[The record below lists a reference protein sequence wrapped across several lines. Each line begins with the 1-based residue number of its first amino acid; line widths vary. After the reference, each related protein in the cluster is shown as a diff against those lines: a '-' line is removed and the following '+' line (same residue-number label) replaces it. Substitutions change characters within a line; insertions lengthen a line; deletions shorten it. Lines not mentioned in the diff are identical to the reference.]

1 MDGMM
6 TESPQQD
13 NELYEHFRF
22 VADRGQGKLRVDKF
36 LVDRIVGTSRN
47 RIQTAADG
55 GFILVNG
62 KPEKCS
68 YKVRPGDVVQVM
80 MDRPRHSSEIVP
92 EDIPLDIVY
101 EDDDLMV
108 VNKPAGMVVHPGHGN
123 YTGTLVNALAYRQTL
138 RTLPLPLP
146 SREGSEYGTD
156 GEMGVDMGEDMEE
169 SFDYQ
174 KRFGLVHR
182 IDKETS
188 GLLVIAKTEEAGT
201 SLSRQ
206 FFHKT
211 TRRLY
216 TALVWGHLDQDE
228 GTIVG
233 NIGRNKRDRTLMDFY
248 PEGSEEG
255 KPAVTHYRVL
265 ERLGYVTLV
274 ECRLET
280 GRTHQIRVHMKHAG
294 HILFNDKTYG
304 GDQILKGTTF
314 AKYTQFVK
322 NCFDICPRQA
332 LHARTL
338 GFKHPRTGEEMDFE
352 APLPE
357 DMTRLVERWRE
368 YIANR

>member
-1 MDGMM
+1 M
-6 TESPQQD
+6 EN
-13 NELYEHFRF
+13 NELFEHFRF
-22 VADRGQGKLRVDKF
+22 VADRGQGPLRVDKF

-47 RIQTAADG
+47 RIQNAADG

-62 KPEKCS
+62 RPEKCS

-80 MDRPRHSSEIVP
+80 MDRPRHSTELIP

-101 EDDDLMV
+101 EDEDLLV

-123 YTGTLVNALAYRQTL
+123 YTGTLVNALAYHFQQ
-138 RTLPLPLP
+138 
-146 SREGSEYGTD
+146 EGLNLNLGGDAEAMADQDAENND
-156 GEMGVDMGEDMEE
+156 GEN
-169 SFDYQ
+169 FDYQ
-174 KRFGLVHR
+174 QRMGLVHR

-188 GLLVIAKTEEAGT
+188 GLLVIAKTEDAGT

-216 TALVWGHLDQDE
+216 TALVWGHVEKDE
-228 GTIVG
+228 GVIVG
-233 NIGRNKRDRTLMDFY
+233 NIGRNHRDRTLMEFY

-255 KPAVTHYRVL
+255 KPAVTHYRVI

-280 GRTHQIRVHMKHAG
+280 GRTHQIRVHMKHLG
-294 HILFNDKTYG
+294 HTLFNDKTYG

-314 AKYTQFVK
+314 AKYSQFVR
-322 NCFDICPRQA
+322 NCFEACPRQA

-352 APLPE
+352 CPIPA
-357 DMTRLVERWRE
+357 DMASLVERWRD
-368 YIANR
+368 YIANREK

>member
-1 MDGMM
+1 M
-6 TESPQQD
+6 EN
-13 NELYEHFRF
+13 NELFEHFRF
-22 VADRGQGKLRVDKF
+22 VADRGQGPLRVDKF

-47 RIQTAADG
+47 RIQNAADG

-80 MDRPRHSSEIVP
+80 MDRPRHSTELIP

-101 EDDDLMV
+101 EDEDLLV

-123 YTGTLVNALAYRQTL
+123 YTGTLVNALAYHFQQ
-138 RTLPLPLP
+138 
-146 SREGSEYGTD
+146 EGLNLNLGGDAEAMADQDAENND
-156 GEMGVDMGEDMEE
+156 GEN
-169 SFDYQ
+169 FDYQ
-174 KRFGLVHR
+174 QRMGLVHR

-188 GLLVIAKTEEAGT
+188 GLLVIAKTEDAGT

-216 TALVWGHLDQDE
+216 TALVWGHVEKDE
-228 GTIVG
+228 GVIVG
-233 NIGRNKRDRTLMDFY
+233 NIGRNHRDRTLMEFY

-255 KPAVTHYRVL
+255 KPAVTHYRVI

-280 GRTHQIRVHMKHAG
+280 GRTHQIRVHMKHLG
-294 HILFNDKTYG
+294 HTLFNDKTYG

-314 AKYTQFVK
+314 AKYSQFVR
-322 NCFDICPRQA
+322 NCFEACPRQA

-352 APLPE
+352 CPIPA
-357 DMTRLVERWRE
+357 DMAGLVERWRD
-368 YIANR
+368 YIANREK

>member
-1 MDGMM
+1 MA
-6 TESPQQD
+6 E
-13 NELYEHFRF
+13 ELFEHFKF
-22 VADRGQGKLRVDKF
+22 VADKGQGPVRVDKF

-47 RIQTAADG
+47 RIQRAADG

-62 KPEKCS
+62 KPEKVS
-68 YKVRPGDVVQVM
+68 YKVKPLDVVQVM
-80 MDRPRHSSEIVP
+80 MDRPRHSTEIIP

-101 EDDDLMV
+101 EDDDLLV

-123 YTGTLVNALAYRQTL
+123 YTGTLVNALAFHLGNLT
-138 RTLPLPLP
+138 PVGEAD
-146 SREGSEYGTD
+146 EGEAD
-156 GEMGVDMGEDMEE
+156 GDEE
-169 SFDYQ
+169 EENFDFQ
-174 KRFGLVHR
+174 KRCGLVHR

-216 TALVWGHLDQDE
+216 TALVWGHVDEDE
-228 GTIVG
+228 GVIEG
-233 NIGRNKRDRTLMDFY
+233 NIGRNKRDRTLMDYY
-248 PEGSEEG
+248 PVGSEEG

-265 ERLGYVTLV
+265 QRLGYVTLV

-280 GRTHQIRVHMKHAG
+280 GRTHQIRVHMKHIG
-294 HILFNDKTYG
+294 HTLFNDKTYG

-314 AKYTQFVK
+314 NRYTQFVK
-322 NCFDICPRQA
+322 RCFEACPRQA

-338 GFKHPRTGEEMDFE
+338 GFRHPRTGEEMDFE
-352 APLPE
+352 APLPA
-357 DMTRLVERWRE
+357 DMAQLVELWNE
-368 YIANR
+368 YISQRE